1 MLVGRAMRIT
11 PAPIGGVAVVEM
23 EPCRDNRGTFTRLF
37 CPTELREIIGT
48 RQIAQINRSH
58 TNSVGA
64 VRGLHYQRSPFAEIK
79 LVSCLKGRVWDV
91 AVDLRA
97 GSRTFLQWHAE
108 ELTAQNYRMLVI
120 PEGCAHGFQVLEP
133 DSELL
138 YLHTA
143 FYNSTSEGGV
153 TPTDPRLRVQWPLP
167 VVDLS
172 DRDRSHPMLAD
183 DFTGLTL

>member
-1 MLVGRAMRIT
+1 MKIT
-11 PAPIGGVAVVEM
+11 PTPIGGVAVVEM
-23 EPCRDNRGTFTRLF
+23 EPFIDNRGAFTRLF
-37 CPTELREIIGT
+37 CNAELREVIGT

-64 VRGLHYQRSPFAEIK
+64 VRGLHYQRSPFAEMK
-79 LVSCLKGRVWDV
+79 LVSCMNGRIWDV

-97 GSRTFLQWHAE
+97 GSRTFLQCHAE
-108 ELTAQNYRMLVI
+108 ELTANNYRMLVI

-143 FYNSTSEGGV
+143 VYNSASEGGV
-153 TPTDPRLRVQWPLP
+153 KPTDPRLRIRWPLP
-167 VVDLS
+167 IVDLS

-183 DFTGLTL
+183 DFTGLTV